1 MTVDQRHGLQWIP
14 KGSTGR
20 DDAGFVQGPAKSSP
34 LPVTKWWQTEML
46 PEAMRHDSGH
56 GGSHTF
62 IAHEFIES
70 VQRGRRPQ
78 VDIAAAP
85 NFTVPGIV
93 AHQSALKG
101 GVSLSIPQFRPL

>member
-1 MTVDQRHGLQWIP
+1 MTVDQRHGLQWLP

-34 LPVTKWWQTEML
+34 FPVTKWWQTEML

-62 IAHEFIES
+62 IAHEFIAS
-70 VQRGRRPQ
+70 VLRGRRPQ
-78 VDIAAAP
+78 VDIAAAL
-85 NFTVPGIV
+85 NFAVPGIV

-101 GVSLSIPQFRPL
+101 GVSLRIPQFRAI